1 MTATRGQRDLTCG
14 RQVVMLSS
22 GCHSCLEGCGLSR
35 ETSDVDRWRSLI
47 LQHRGGRLQRTA
59 PLGAPA
65 GALALHWCRM
75 HHVVSELSAVLDSM
89 LAVFA
94 PYQAHQQHVTE
105 PPGQP
110 RATPLS

>member
-65 GALALHWCRM
+65 GALALHAAACIMWY
-75 HHVVSELSAVLDSM
+75 LSS
-89 LAVFA
+89 
-94 PYQAHQQHVTE
+94 
-105 PPGQP
+105 PPCWIACWLCLHP
-110 RATPLS
+110 TRPTSST